1 MSKKVVSRRKFLQL
15 TVAGAAGVVL
25 ASCAPAPTAEPTK
38 APAVPTTAPVATK
51 APEPTK
57 APVATKAPEPTKAP
71 AATTAPTATAKPK
84 LGDTLIG
91 KMEGPERVLDA
102 AKYPTKFGE
111 APMLADLVK
120 ANKLPAVDKRLPDAA
135 EVMVVKPLNEIGKY
149 GGTWRRGFTGPA
161 DHENGNRINA
171 ADKILHFDYTGSTI
185 TPSLA
190 KAWKLSDDGKTTTIT
205 LRKGAKWSDGNP
217 FTADDFIFWFDDI
230 YSNKEIVPTP
240 FFEMMINGKPCTMK
254 KVDAS
259 TVAFE
264 FPEANYQFPL
274 ILAGSTAIGAG
285 QSTRG
290 AFGTYG
296 GGYAPAH
303 YLKQFLPKY
312 TPVADLEKKAKDAGF
327 DSWKSLLKSMYSWAL
342 NPELPVMT
350 PWRTV
355 SPINTPTWSM
365 ERNPYFWTVDT
376 AGNQL
381 PYIDKITLTLAENLE
396 VLNLRAIAGEYDEQE
411 RHTDLS
417 KLPVYLEN
425 QQKGNYTVH
434 LDPAF
439 NGSDITLHFG
449 MAYEGDAEIAK
460 WIKNKDFRHALSM
473 GIDRDQL
480 NESFWLGLGTP
491 GSTAPAETTI
501 YSPGPEYRKKWCT
514 LDVKAANDLLDK
526 IGLDKK
532 DSEGYR
538 LRTDKNER
546 LRIEFITV
554 SGQFLPYTPAGE
566 MIKQHWKKIGID
578 VDVKATERNLAFTK
592 TANNEH
598 QLMAWANDGSEMLYL
613 FARHAL
619 PVDAAEC
626 HMGMAF
632 AKWFNT
638 NGAQGK
644 KPDDPEMLRAMDLF
658 RAAPGKKEDEQ
669 IASAKEI
676 WKIIV
681 EQQWSIGTVGQS
693 PAFMGVRVVKNNM
706 GNIPARQVNAQHAR
720 TPGSS
725 FPATFYFKS

>member
-1 MSKKVVSRRKFLQL
+1 MSQKAISRRKFLQM
-15 TVAGAAGVVL
+15 TVAGAAGVVV
-25 ASCAPAPTAEPTK
+25 ASCTTTTPELPQATVVAPTSAPA
-38 APAVPTTAPVATK
+38 ATK

-57 APVATKAPEPTKAP
+57 APEATKATEPTKAP
-71 AATTAPTATAKPK
+71 VATTAPTKAPVK
-84 LGDTLIG
+84 LGDTLVG
-91 KMEGPERVLDA
+91 KMEGPETLRDA
-102 AKYPTKFGE
+102 SLFPKKFGE
-111 APMLADLVK
+111 APMLAALVK
-120 ANKLPAVDKRLPDAA
+120 AGKLPAVDKRLPDAA
-135 EVMVVKPLNEIGKY
+135 DVMVVKPLKEIGKY

-161 DHENGNRINA
+161 DYENANRIVSN
-171 ADKILHFDYTGSTI
+171 DKILFFDYTGSKI
-185 TPSLA
+185 MPSLA
-190 KAWKLSDDGKTTTIT
+190 KDWKLSDDGKTTTIT
-205 LRKGAKWSDGNP
+205 LRKGAKWSDGLP
-217 FTADDFIFWFDDI
+217 FNADSFIFWFEDI

-254 KVDAS
+254 KVDEV
-259 TVAFE
+259 TVAFV
-264 FPEANYQFPL
+264 FPEPNYQFPL

-285 QSTRG
+285 QATRG

-312 TPVADLEKKAKDAGF
+312 TPAAELEKKAKDAGF
-327 DSWKSLLKSMYSWAL
+327 DNWLSLLKSKYSWAQ

-355 SPINTPTWSM
+355 SPINTPTWSI
-365 ERNPYFWTVDT
+365 ERNPYFWSTDT
-376 AGNQL
+376 EGNQL

-396 VLNLRAIAGEYDEQE
+396 VLNLRAIAGEFDEQE

-434 LDPAF
+434 LDPAL

-491 GSTAPAETTI
+491 GSTAPAESTI
-501 YSPGPEYRKKWCT
+501 YSPGPEWRKKWCT
-514 LDVKAANDLLDK
+514 LDVKASTDLLDK

-538 LRTDKNER
+538 LRTDGKGR
-546 LRIEFITV
+546 LRLEMITV

-578 VDVKATERNLAFTK
+578 VDVKATERTLAFTK

-598 QLMAWANDGSEMLYL
+598 QIITWANDGSEMIYL
-613 FARHAL
+613 FARHAM

-632 AKWFNT
+632 AKWFAS

-669 IASAKEI
+669 IKNAQEI

-725 FPATFYFKS
+725 NPSTFFFKS